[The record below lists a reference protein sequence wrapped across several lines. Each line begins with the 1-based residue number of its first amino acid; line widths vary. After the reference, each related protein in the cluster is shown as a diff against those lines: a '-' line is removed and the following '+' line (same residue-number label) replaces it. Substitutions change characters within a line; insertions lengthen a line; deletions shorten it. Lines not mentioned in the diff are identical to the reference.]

1 MYIKTTD
8 KSVDQ
13 AAADVEAAAQ
23 RQGFG
28 VLHAYDFK
36 AILHSKGFD
45 LPNECRVL
53 EICSPVQANRILHEE
68 MKVNMA
74 LPCRVSIYEDAGRTR
89 IGTIPPT
96 ALLGL
101 VSQSEDLSKTAREV
115 EQAICAIIDE
125 SV

>member
-1 MYIKTTD
+1 VYIKTTS

-13 AAADVEAAAQ
+13 AVADVEAAA
-23 RQGFG
+23 RRHGFG
-28 VLHAYDFK
+28 VLHTHDFK

-45 LPNECRVL
+45 LPKECRVL

-74 LPCRVSIYEDAGRTR
+74 LPCRVSIYEDDGRTR
-89 IGTIPPT
+89 IGMIPP
-96 ALLGL
+96 ASLLGL
-101 VSQSEDLSKTAREV
+101 VSESESLKRTAFEV
-115 EQAICAIIDE
+115 DQTMRAIIDE